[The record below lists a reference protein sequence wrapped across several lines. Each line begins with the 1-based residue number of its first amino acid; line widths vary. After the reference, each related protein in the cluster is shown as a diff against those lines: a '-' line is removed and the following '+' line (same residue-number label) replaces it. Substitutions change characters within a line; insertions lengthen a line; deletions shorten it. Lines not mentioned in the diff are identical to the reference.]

1 MREILLSLDRDA
13 LPVQYGVS
21 GGSLLERFFEHAVG
35 LIAAGGLEDDP
46 AEGAVSLACDPTTPI
61 TNNFTTEDGILFRYH
76 PAVVAKQPEKDTRWV
91 AERTQDSA
99 SSTDW
104 LEVVQVDTHGEQRAA
119 VLRICTNGRTDFFVA
134 TSSEMFMT
142 TILLSQTPG

>member
-21 GGSLLERFFEHAVG
+21 GGSLLERFFVHAVD
-35 LIAAGGLEDDP
+35 LIAAGGLEEEP
-46 AEGAVSLACDPTTPI
+46 AEGPVSLARGPATTVA
-61 TNNFTTEDGILFRYH
+61 NDFTTEDGILFRYH

-91 AERTQDSA
+91 AERSQDSA

-104 LEVVQVDTHGEQRAA
+104 LEVVQTDTQGEQRAA
-119 VLRICTNGRTDFFVA
+119 VLRIRTNDRTDFFVA